1 MKVKNQK
8 FVMLDLVCYVIFP
21 LAVWHLTREPI
32 GDYYAMLLS
41 SVPGIIYTVYRF
53 MALKKV
59 NVFGI
64 YILTTLVIGTLL
76 DVLAGSALQLLWNS
90 VIFAYVLAGVFLV
103 SILIRRPISLYFALD
118 FTELQGYNRPFT
130 KRLFYK
136 KKKLTIFNWIT
147 VAFAV
152 QDVLL
157 ASIKAWLIIEYGV
170 EAFDKGI
177 ILRQVLN
184 WGIAFL
190 IMGGFFY
197 IGKIIKEKPEL
208 VDEVK
213 EEMGAEK

>member
-1 MKVKNQK
+1 MKNQK

>member
-1 MKVKNQK
+1 MKDQK
-8 FVMLDLVCYVIFP
+8 FIMLDLVCYVIFP

-64 YILTTLVIGTLL
+64 YILSTLVIGTLL

-90 VIFAYVLAGVFLV
+90 VIFAYVLAGIFLM
-103 SILIRRPISLYFALD
+103 SILIKKPISLYFALD

-136 KKKLTIFNWIT
+136 KKLLSIFNWIA

-157 ASIKAWLIIEYGV
+157 ASIKVWLIIEYGV

-197 IGKIIKEKPEL
+197 VGKIIKETPEL

-213 EEMGAEK
+213 EEMKAEK